1 MTDINRTACTFSRPA
16 LNANTLKLIA
26 VLAMVLDHAATVFL
40 ADTAPAAL
48 FFHAVGQIAAPIMCF
63 FVAEGYAYTSNL
75 KKYLLRLFIA
85 AVISHVPYALCFK
98 FTVWEFWYVTGVL
111 WGLFLGLLAVTLWKR
126 LRAPVWVRLLLLGL
140 CCLLA
145 YPANWNYIAV
155 LWIDLKYEDGVQH
168 VILNREDVSG
178 LIRTPEVSMAASAC
192 ASVPAVRKFLF
203 SAQVDMAKKYNVIMD
218 GRDIGTT
225 ILPNAQVKIFL
236 TASPEVRAERRYKEL
251 KEKGVDVSYEETL
264 ADVIRRDKQDEKQSK
279 AAEDSI
285 LLDNS
290 ELDFNGTV
298 KRLLEIDLAV
308 HGAVLK
314 ERIVCA
320 AADKRAVV

>member
-63 FVAEGYAYTSNL
+63 FVAEGYTYTSNL
-75 KKYLLRLFIA
+75 KKYLLRLFLA

-145 YPANWNYIAV
+145 CGSSALPSFGKAPKSN
-155 LWIDLKYEDGVQH
+155 G
-168 VILNREDVSG
+168 RFSG
-178 LIRTPEVSMAASAC
+178 SSRFCMFCSISS
-192 ASVPAVRKFLF
+192 
-203 SAQVDMAKKYNVIMD
+203 
-218 GRDIGTT
+218 
-225 ILPNAQVKIFL
+225 
-236 TASPEVRAERRYKEL
+236 TALRCPC
-251 KEKGVDVSYEETL
+251 G
-264 ADVIRRDKQDEKQSK
+264 
-279 AAEDSI
+279 
-285 LLDNS
+285 
-290 ELDFNGTV
+290 
-298 KRLLEIDLAV
+298 
-308 HGAVLK
+308 
-314 ERIVCA
+314 
-320 AADKRAVV
+320 

>member
-63 FVAEGYAYTSNL
+63 FVAEGYTYTSNL

-140 CCLLA
+140 CCCLPTPQTGITSPCCGSSALPSFGKA
-145 YPANWNYIAV
+145 PKSN
-155 LWIDLKYEDGVQH
+155 G
-168 VILNREDVSG
+168 RFSG
-178 LIRTPEVSMAASAC
+178 SSRFCMFCSISS
-192 ASVPAVRKFLF
+192 
-203 SAQVDMAKKYNVIMD
+203 
-218 GRDIGTT
+218 
-225 ILPNAQVKIFL
+225 
-236 TASPEVRAERRYKEL
+236 TALRCPC
-251 KEKGVDVSYEETL
+251 G
-264 ADVIRRDKQDEKQSK
+264 
-279 AAEDSI
+279 
-285 LLDNS
+285 
-290 ELDFNGTV
+290 
-298 KRLLEIDLAV
+298 
-308 HGAVLK
+308 
-314 ERIVCA
+314 
-320 AADKRAVV
+320 

>member
-63 FVAEGYAYTSNL
+63 FIAEGYTYTSNL

-155 LWIDLKYEDGVQH
+155 LWIFGFAVF
-168 VILNREDVSG
+168 RESPKKQWAFFG
-178 LIRTPEVSMAASAC
+178 LVTLLYVLQYFVYGSTLPVWLMFVCTAVCTASFMLQPYAWSPKQSFAVGLLPVLPRSPAC
-192 ASVPAVRKFLF
+192 AHS
-203 SAQVDMAKKYNVIMD
+203 
-218 GRDIGTT
+218 
-225 ILPNAQVKIFL
+225 
-236 TASPEVRAERRYKEL
+236 
-251 KEKGVDVSYEETL
+251 
-264 ADVIRRDKQDEKQSK
+264 
-279 AAEDSI
+279 
-285 LLDNS
+285 
-290 ELDFNGTV
+290 
-298 KRLLEIDLAV
+298 
-308 HGAVLK
+308 
-314 ERIVCA
+314 
-320 AADKRAVV
+320 DKRNFHPFIKEF

>member
-48 FFHAVGQIAAPIMCF
+48 FFHAVGQIAAPVMCF

-126 LRAPVWVRLLLLGL
+126 LRAPVWVR
-140 CCLLA
+140 A
-145 YPANWNYIAV
+145 AFARAV
-155 LWIDLKYEDGVQH
+155 LPARLPRKLELHRRAVDLRLCRLSGKPQKAMGVFRARH
-168 VILNREDVSG
+168 AFVCFAVFCLR
-178 LIRTPEVSMAASAC
+178 LYAARVAE
-192 ASVPAVRKFLF
+192 AVR
-203 SAQVDMAKKYNVIMD
+203 
-218 GRDIGTT
+218 
-225 ILPNAQVKIFL
+225 
-236 TASPEVRAERRYKEL
+236 TA
-251 KEKGVDVSYEETL
+251 
-264 ADVIRRDKQDEKQSK
+264 
-279 AAEDSI
+279 
-285 LLDNS
+285 
-290 ELDFNGTV
+290 
-298 KRLLEIDLAV
+298 
-308 HGAVLK
+308 
-314 ERIVCA
+314 VCLSLIHI
-320 AADKRAVV
+320 

>member
-1 MTDINRTACTFSRPA
+1 MHDRYKQNRVHIFAPRA
-16 LNANTLKLIA
+16 ERKHLKKLIA

-63 FVAEGYAYTSNL
+63 FIAEGYAYTSNL

-155 LWIDLKYEDGVQH
+155 LWIFGFAVFRVKPQKTMGVFRARHAFVCFAVFRLRLYAARVAEAVGTAVCTASFMLQPH
-168 VILNREDVSG
+168 AWSPKQSFAVG
-178 LIRTPEVSMAASAC
+178 LLPVLPRSPAC
-192 ASVPAVRKFLF
+192 AYLIKRIFHPVIKKF
-203 SAQVDMAKKYNVIMD
+203 
-218 GRDIGTT
+218 
-225 ILPNAQVKIFL
+225 
-236 TASPEVRAERRYKEL
+236 
-251 KEKGVDVSYEETL
+251 
-264 ADVIRRDKQDEKQSK
+264 
-279 AAEDSI
+279 
-285 LLDNS
+285 
-290 ELDFNGTV
+290 
-298 KRLLEIDLAV
+298 
-308 HGAVLK
+308 
-314 ERIVCA
+314 
-320 AADKRAVV
+320 

>member
-63 FVAEGYAYTSNL
+63 FVAEGYTYTSNL

-155 LWIDLKYEDGVQH
+155 LWIFGFAVF
-168 VILNREDVSG
+168 RESPQKAMVVFRARHAFVCFAVFRLRLYAARVAEAVRTAVCTASFMLQPHAWSPKQSFAVG
-178 LIRTPEVSMAASAC
+178 LLPVLPRSPAC
-192 ASVPAVRKFLF
+192 AHSAKRNFHPVIKKF
-203 SAQVDMAKKYNVIMD
+203 
-218 GRDIGTT
+218 
-225 ILPNAQVKIFL
+225 
-236 TASPEVRAERRYKEL
+236 
-251 KEKGVDVSYEETL
+251 
-264 ADVIRRDKQDEKQSK
+264 
-279 AAEDSI
+279 
-285 LLDNS
+285 
-290 ELDFNGTV
+290 
-298 KRLLEIDLAV
+298 
-308 HGAVLK
+308 
-314 ERIVCA
+314 
-320 AADKRAVV
+320 

>member
-63 FVAEGYAYTSNL
+63 FIAEGYAYTSNL

-145 YPANWNYIAV
+145 YPATGITSPCCGSSALPSFGKAPKSN
-155 LWIDLKYEDGVQH
+155 G
-168 VILNREDVSG
+168 RFSG
-178 LIRTPEVSMAASAC
+178 SSRFCMFCSISS
-192 ASVPAVRKFLF
+192 
-203 SAQVDMAKKYNVIMD
+203 
-218 GRDIGTT
+218 
-225 ILPNAQVKIFL
+225 
-236 TASPEVRAERRYKEL
+236 TALRCPC
-251 KEKGVDVSYEETL
+251 G
-264 ADVIRRDKQDEKQSK
+264 
-279 AAEDSI
+279 
-285 LLDNS
+285 
-290 ELDFNGTV
+290 
-298 KRLLEIDLAV
+298 
-308 HGAVLK
+308 
-314 ERIVCA
+314 
-320 AADKRAVV
+320 

>member
-63 FVAEGYAYTSNL
+63 FIAEGYAYTSNL

-155 LWIDLKYEDGVQH
+155 LWIFGFAVF
-168 VILNREDVSG
+168 RESPKKQWAFFG
-178 LIRTPEVSMAASAC
+178 LVTLFVCFAVFRLRLYAARVAEAVRTAVCTASFMLQPHTWSPKQSFAVGLLPVLPRSPAC
-192 ASVPAVRKFLF
+192 AHSAKRNFHPVIKKF
-203 SAQVDMAKKYNVIMD
+203 
-218 GRDIGTT
+218 
-225 ILPNAQVKIFL
+225 
-236 TASPEVRAERRYKEL
+236 
-251 KEKGVDVSYEETL
+251 
-264 ADVIRRDKQDEKQSK
+264 
-279 AAEDSI
+279 
-285 LLDNS
+285 
-290 ELDFNGTV
+290 
-298 KRLLEIDLAV
+298 
-308 HGAVLK
+308 
-314 ERIVCA
+314 
-320 AADKRAVV
+320 

>member
-1 MTDINRTACTFSRPA
+1 MTDINRTACAFARPA

-48 FFHAVGQIAAPIMCF
+48 FFHAVGQVAAPIMCF
-63 FVAEGYAYTSNL
+63 FIAEGYTYTSNL

-126 LRAPVWVRLLLLGL
+126 PRAPVWVRLLLLGL

-155 LWIDLKYEDGVQH
+155 LWIFGFAVF
-168 VILNREDVSG
+168 RESPKKQWAFFG
-178 LIRTPEVSMAASAC
+178 LVTLLYVLQYFVYGSTLPVWLRPFVLLC
-192 ASVPAVRKFLF
+192 VPLLLCYNHTLGRRSKVLQWGYYLF
-203 SAQVDMAKKYNVIMD
+203 YPAHLLVLTLL
-218 GRDIGTT
+218 RE
-225 ILPNAQVKIFL
+225 IF
-236 TASPEVRAERRYKEL
+236 T
-251 KEKGVDVSYEETL
+251 
-264 ADVIRRDKQDEKQSK
+264 
-279 AAEDSI
+279 
-285 LLDNS
+285 
-290 ELDFNGTV
+290 
-298 KRLLEIDLAV
+298 RL
-308 HGAVLK
+308 
-314 ERIVCA
+314 
-320 AADKRAVV
+320 

>member
-63 FVAEGYAYTSNL
+63 FIAEGYAYTSNL

-155 LWIDLKYEDGVQH
+155 LWIFGFAMGVFRARHAFVCFAIFRLRLYAARVAEAVRTAVCTASFMLQPH
-168 VILNREDVSG
+168 AWSPKQSFAVG
-178 LIRTPEVSMAASAC
+178 LLPVLPRSPAC
-192 ASVPAVRKFLF
+192 AHSAKRNFHPFIKKF
-203 SAQVDMAKKYNVIMD
+203 
-218 GRDIGTT
+218 
-225 ILPNAQVKIFL
+225 
-236 TASPEVRAERRYKEL
+236 
-251 KEKGVDVSYEETL
+251 
-264 ADVIRRDKQDEKQSK
+264 
-279 AAEDSI
+279 
-285 LLDNS
+285 
-290 ELDFNGTV
+290 
-298 KRLLEIDLAV
+298 
-308 HGAVLK
+308 
-314 ERIVCA
+314 
-320 AADKRAVV
+320 

>member
-155 LWIDLKYEDGVQH
+155 LWIFGFAVF
-168 VILNREDVSG
+168 RESPKKQWAFFG
-178 LIRTPEVSMAASAC
+178 LVTLLYVLQYFVYGSTLPVWLRPFVLLLC
-192 ASVPAVRKFLF
+192 VPLLLCYNHTLGRRSKVLQWGYYLF
-203 SAQVDMAKKYNVIMD
+203 YPAHLLVLTLL
-218 GRDIGTT
+218 RE
-225 ILPNAQVKIFL
+225 IF
-236 TASPEVRAERRYKEL
+236 T
-251 KEKGVDVSYEETL
+251 
-264 ADVIRRDKQDEKQSK
+264 
-279 AAEDSI
+279 
-285 LLDNS
+285 
-290 ELDFNGTV
+290 
-298 KRLLEIDLAV
+298 RL
-308 HGAVLK
+308 
-314 ERIVCA
+314 
-320 AADKRAVV
+320 

>member
-63 FVAEGYAYTSNL
+63 
-75 KKYLLRLFIA
+75 
-85 AVISHVPYALCFK
+85 LC
-98 FTVWEFWYVTGVL
+98 TVWEFWYVTGVL

-155 LWIDLKYEDGVQH
+155 LWIFGFAVF
-168 VILNREDVSG
+168 RESPKKQWAFFG
-178 LIRTPEVSMAASAC
+178 LVTLLYVLQYFVYGSTLPVWLRPFVLLC
-192 ASVPAVRKFLF
+192 VPLLLCYNHTLGRRSKVLQWGYYLF
-203 SAQVDMAKKYNVIMD
+203 YPAHLLVLTLL
-218 GRDIGTT
+218 RE
-225 ILPNAQVKIFL
+225 IF
-236 TASPEVRAERRYKEL
+236 T
-251 KEKGVDVSYEETL
+251 
-264 ADVIRRDKQDEKQSK
+264 
-279 AAEDSI
+279 
-285 LLDNS
+285 
-290 ELDFNGTV
+290 
-298 KRLLEIDLAV
+298 RL
-308 HGAVLK
+308 
-314 ERIVCA
+314 
-320 AADKRAVV
+320 

>member
-140 CCLLA
+140 CLPARLPRKLELHRRAVDLRLCRLSGKPQKAMVVFRARHAFVCFAVFRLRLYAARVAEAVRTAVCTASFMLQPHAWSPKQSFAVGLL
-145 YPANWNYIAV
+145 PV
-155 LWIDLKYEDGVQH
+155 LP
-168 VILNREDVSG
+168 RS
-178 LIRTPEVSMAASAC
+178 PAC
-192 ASVPAVRKFLF
+192 AH
-203 SAQVDMAKKYNVIMD
+203 SAKRNFHPVI
-218 GRDIGTT
+218 
-225 ILPNAQVKIFL
+225 
-236 TASPEVRAERRYKEL
+236 KE
-251 KEKGVDVSYEETL
+251 
-264 ADVIRRDKQDEKQSK
+264 
-279 AAEDSI
+279 
-285 LLDNS
+285 
-290 ELDFNGTV
+290 F
-298 KRLLEIDLAV
+298 
-308 HGAVLK
+308 
-314 ERIVCA
+314 
-320 AADKRAVV
+320 

>member
-63 FVAEGYAYTSNL
+63 FIAEGYAYTSNL

-126 LRAPVWVRLLLLGL
+126 LHAPVWVRLLLLGL

-155 LWIDLKYEDGVQH
+155 LWIFGFAVFRKSPKKQWAFFGARHAFVCFAVFRLRLYAARVAEAVRTAVCTASFMLQPHAWSPKQSFAV
-168 VILNREDVSG
+168 G
-178 LIRTPEVSMAASAC
+178 LLPVLPRSPAC
-192 ASVPAVRKFLF
+192 AH
-203 SAQVDMAKKYNVIMD
+203 SAKRNFHPFI
-218 GRDIGTT
+218 
-225 ILPNAQVKIFL
+225 
-236 TASPEVRAERRYKEL
+236 KE
-251 KEKGVDVSYEETL
+251 
-264 ADVIRRDKQDEKQSK
+264 
-279 AAEDSI
+279 
-285 LLDNS
+285 
-290 ELDFNGTV
+290 F
-298 KRLLEIDLAV
+298 
-308 HGAVLK
+308 
-314 ERIVCA
+314 
-320 AADKRAVV
+320 

>member
-63 FVAEGYAYTSNL
+63 FVAEGYTYTSNL

-140 CCLLA
+140 AACSPTPQTGITSPCCGSSALPSFGKA
-145 YPANWNYIAV
+145 PKSN
-155 LWIDLKYEDGVQH
+155 G
-168 VILNREDVSG
+168 RFSG
-178 LIRTPEVSMAASAC
+178 SSRFCMFCSISS
-192 ASVPAVRKFLF
+192 
-203 SAQVDMAKKYNVIMD
+203 
-218 GRDIGTT
+218 
-225 ILPNAQVKIFL
+225 
-236 TASPEVRAERRYKEL
+236 TALRCPC
-251 KEKGVDVSYEETL
+251 G
-264 ADVIRRDKQDEKQSK
+264 
-279 AAEDSI
+279 
-285 LLDNS
+285 
-290 ELDFNGTV
+290 
-298 KRLLEIDLAV
+298 
-308 HGAVLK
+308 
-314 ERIVCA
+314 
-320 AADKRAVV
+320 